1 MNKLGIVYCNL
12 KEYQNFWWYH
22 GVGKVEPLRHSFLIN
37 HANVD
42 KELIMIAAVLDL
54 EYSSAK

>member
-1 MNKLGIVYCNL
+1 MVH
-12 KEYQNFWWYH
+12 H

-37 HANVD
+37 HTNVD
-42 KELIMIAAVLDL
+42 KELIMIAEVLDL